1 MDAVYVH
8 LALEY
13 YDKGKAPWISDENK
27 EEIVSNAKK
36 IAPILIGKTAPDF
49 TIQTQDGSPIT
60 LSERE
65 NEYTVLVFWKPN
77 CGHCTKA
84 MPHVLEFDKK
94 WRDKGVETI
103 AICTKTGKDYD
114 TCWEDVEKKG
124 MQDLI
129 NAADQYQKSR
139 ILSKYY
145 ATSTPKIFII
155 DKEQKIVIKKVPAEN
170 LDAVLVQLTSTEET
184 KEETSGE

>member
-1 MDAVYVH
+1 
-8 LALEY
+8 
-13 YDKGKAPWISDENK
+13 
-27 EEIVSNAKK
+27 
-36 IAPILIGKTAPDF
+36 
-49 TIQTQDGSPIT
+49 
-60 LSERE
+60 
-65 NEYTVLVFWKPN
+65 
-77 CGHCTKA
+77 
-84 MPHVLEFDKK
+84 
-94 WRDKGVETI
+94 
-103 AICTKTGKDYD
+103 
-114 TCWEDVEKKG
+114 